1 MNASQPVD
9 AWRAGCAAGAGGRR
23 AGVPHAPEAS
33 QLGVGA
39 PDLSSAVQAEFNRKE
54 QSMNASQ
61 LETPVAA
68 PEERIGMVSQS
79 MSASYDGTPSKKN
92 KPITAPE
99 YRAFQRAYDFFNVE
113 LFTGLL
119 PQVLVT
125 LQRHARTFGYF
136 SADRFSER
144 TAHHRAHEL
153 ALNPDGFTGR
163 TDEEILST
171 LVHEQAH
178 VWQQVYGKP
187 GRGRYHNRQWAEK
200 MKQVGLY
207 PSSTGRPGGK
217 ETGSRV
223 SHYILP
229 AGLYATAFVKLQETG
244 FKLHWQSSQPSKEGE
259 RSNRSKTKFTCPA
272 CGQNA
277 WAKPDAMLGCYA
289 CGESYDVSRN
299 PPVMVP
305 EKK

>member
-1 MNASQPVD
+1 MSSPQP
-9 AWRAGCAAGAGGRR
+9 A
-23 AGVPHAPEAS
+23 
-33 QLGVGA
+33 
-39 PDLSSAVQAEFNRKE
+39 
-54 QSMNASQ
+54 
-61 LETPVAA
+61 TPVAA
-68 PEERIGMVSQS
+68 LEERIGMTGQS
-79 MSASYDGTPSKKN
+79 TFASYDGTPSKKN

-113 LFTGLL
+113 LFAGSL

-125 LQRHARTFGYF
+125 LQRHAHTFGYF
-136 SADRFSER
+136 SPDRFSER

-163 TDEEILST
+163 SDEEILST
-171 LVHEQAH
+171 LVHEQVH

-207 PSSTGRPGGK
+207 PSSTGKPGGK

-229 AGLYATAFVKLQETG
+229 AGPYAAAFTKL
-244 FKLHWQSSQPSKEGE
+244 
-259 RSNRSKTKFTCPA
+259 
-272 CGQNA
+272 
-277 WAKPDAMLGCYA
+277 
-289 CGESYDVSRN
+289 
-299 PPVMVP
+299 
-305 EKK
+305 